1 MGVLNLSD
9 STPPVDDHAFKT
21 QAELK
26 TSTLFDKELSVDKI
40 RFQVDGIR
48 WTIDYFNQILGI
60 NSQPMAPDV
69 NIPNTTLNYNRI
81 DKLDIYVDSGLPNG
95 SVTDVVGNGTINAGF
110 VPYIGDAFTA
120 TLAGGRIGLFVLTN
134 VTKEYYN
141 THDIYLVDFKL
152 TYFLD
157 TSAVIYNDLV
167 YKTTRTYVYDKD
179 AVNTFSTPVILAK
192 DYQKKMNLSM
202 QPHNIM
208 DHYMQLFYDRDS
220 NQIRLP
226 TTAST
231 YVDQLVVQA
240 LFKLVVASNVPDL
253 ARVSRPKVKINVDTV
268 WDAILTRDIEMFS
281 TCVTDLKFA
290 MTDISRSSRRLE
302 TYLGIRYEITDNVS
316 ALEVIP
322 TITVNPVSARK
333 VVEQPITK
341 PVTQYIFSDA
351 FYAQDPTITFTKFE
365 TVLLEYLRGEAP
377 NRTNIEALLLE
388 YKYWDYYDQYTL
400 LPILLLLTRVL
411 VNNTYSSL

>member
-1 MGVLNLSD
+1 V
-9 STPPVDDHAFKT
+9 
-21 QAELK
+21 
-26 TSTLFDKELSVDKI
+26 
-40 RFQVDGIR
+40 
-48 WTIDYFNQILGI
+48 LGI